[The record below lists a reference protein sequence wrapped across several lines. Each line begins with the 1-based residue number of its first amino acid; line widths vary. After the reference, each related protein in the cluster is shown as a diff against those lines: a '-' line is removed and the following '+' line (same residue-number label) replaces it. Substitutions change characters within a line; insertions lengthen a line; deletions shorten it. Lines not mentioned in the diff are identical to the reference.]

1 MTIFTKHFS
10 LSNGG
15 KGWTEVKILV
25 GYTRNKEKK
34 QIASLIGFP
43 DIKTNKSGHW

>member
-1 MTIFTKHFS
+1 M
-10 LSNGG
+10 G

-25 GYTRNKEKK
+25 GYTRNKFKK
-34 QIASLIGFP
+34 KGSLIGFP